1 MKKKAKKPEGR
12 GQRAEG
18 RKRPGRPRGD
28 NLARSIKDA
37 AAQLSLPYS
46 VLVMARAKGCRAFR
60 PDGRVHKDTLVQF
73 IAEHP
78 ELLADAD
85 VLMDKFKWD
94 AREKQARAEMREH
107 RLAVARREFI
117 PAREMRLEFTRA
129 VVDMKKRLLEGMRT
143 NAQEICLHLAATEE
157 QFAWAIQKAERR
169 SREILTE
176 FAKGEWA
183 TK

>member
-1 MKKKAKKPEGR
+1 VKKSKAKK
-12 GQRAEG
+12 AEG
-18 RKRPGRPRGD
+18 RKRPGRPRGE

-37 AAQLSLPYS
+37 AARLSLPLG
-46 VLVMARAKGCRAFR
+46 VLVMARAAGCAAFR
-60 PDGRVHKDTLVQF
+60 QDGRVHLDTLVQW
-73 IAEHP
+73 
-78 ELLADAD
+78 LADNPGRLPDAD
-85 VLMDKFKWD
+85 AMVDKLKWD

-157 QFAWAIQKAERR
+157 QIAWAIQKAERR

-183 TK
+183 AK

>member
-1 MKKKAKKPEGR
+1 MKRAKR
-12 GQRAEG
+12 GQRPEV
-18 RKRPGRPRGD
+18 RKRGRPRGE

-37 AAQLSLPYS
+37 AAQLSLPLG
-46 VLVMARAKGCRAFR
+46 VLVMARGAGCAAFQQ
-60 PDGRVHKDTLVQF
+60 DGRVHKDTLLQWL
-73 IAEHP
+73 AENP
-78 ELLADAD
+78 GRLPDADAM
-85 VLMDKFKWD
+85 VDKLKWD

-129 VVDMKKRLLEGMRT
+129 TIDMKKRLLEGMRT
-143 NAQEICLHLAATEE
+143 FAQELCLHLAATDD
-157 QFAWAIQKAERR
+157 QVSWAIQKAERR

-183 TK
+183 NGQAIK